1 MYPVN
6 QVILN
11 SDPMQGMTDVN
22 QQLQLLEQYKAKMIE
37 LQQMTN
43 KHSLWG
49 QIDEEVN
56 ALNDFQRAKLLE
68 NKDYLEN
75 YNNIQALVQ
84 KEILNLVK
92 SKVETS
98 NDGKVLLQKQLEL
111 VKTLKKDIIAETNI
125 EMDLF
130 NKFREFS
137 KTNPNITYDEFIKT
151 KLG

>member
-92 SKVETS
+92 PKIETS